1 MKEAGQIETVV
12 DTSIPLTTRERIERD
27 RRVEEQQRRE
37 ANARLDA
44 ESLAQRNAAVA
55 EESFQ
60 KSLKSQADQE
70 ELDARNKLVSLQDA
84 LVDEKNKAAA
94 LRHEAEATPELS
106 KLREEIAAR
115 ENEIVWRPFAEA
127 RPGAIDELNRLRTL
141 LVLWPVRKKYLQGQL
156 PDVEKNIENLTA
168 EIAKHRTLFAKL
180 QEAAKKFW
188 N

>member
-1 MKEAGQIETVV
+1 MKEAGQIETVA

-44 ESLAQRNAAVA
+44 ESLAQRNTTVA
-55 EESFQ
+55 EESFH
-60 KSLKSQADQE
+60 KSLKQQADAD
-70 ELDARNKLVSLQDA
+70 ELDARNKLVSLQSA
-84 LVDEKNKAAA
+84 LAAERLKAQD
-94 LRHEAEATPELS
+94 LRFQIEGAPELS

-141 LVLWPVRKKYLQGQL
+141 LALWPVRKKYLQGQL

>member
-1 MKEAGQIETVV
+1 MKEQGQIETVA

-44 ESLAQRNAAVA
+44 ESLAQRNTAVA
-55 EESFQ
+55 EESFH
-60 KSLKSQADQE
+60 KSLKQQADAD
-70 ELDARNKLVSLQDA
+70 ELDARNKLVSLQSA
-84 LVDEKNKAAA
+84 LAAERLKAQD
-94 LRHEAEATPELS
+94 LRFQIEGAPELS

-127 RPGAIDELNRLRTL
+127 RPGAIDELNRLKML
-141 LVLWPVRKKYLQGQL
+141 LSLWPTRKAYLQSQL
-156 PDVEKNIENLTA
+156 PGVEANIKRTEG
-168 EIAKHRTLFAKL
+168 EIQDAKSMFTKFA
-180 QEAAKKFW
+180 EAARKFW